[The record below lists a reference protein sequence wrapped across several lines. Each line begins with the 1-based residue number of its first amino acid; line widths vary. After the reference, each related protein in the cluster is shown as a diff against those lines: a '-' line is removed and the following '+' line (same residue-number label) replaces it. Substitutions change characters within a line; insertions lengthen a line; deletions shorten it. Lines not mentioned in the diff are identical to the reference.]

1 MWSCR
6 SVRHAACNSQPIV
19 YAEWM
24 QSRRFALATNWHSQA
39 DRLAGR
45 SRMIGV
51 AYIWKLD
58 NQLIINRLRKYL
70 GVRIIKTCPDE
81 SFIMNNVSPILAKEW
96 ILLIKTAAL
105 LALFLVSA
113 VTYGG
118 DIYSKPATS
127 SPSSRAA
134 SPAMNTSDK
143 KNKCKKAWK
152 KYKESE
158 ACFAPYRL
166 VNGGIKAEA
175 FKHCTEVKQ
184 PELCE

>member
-1 MWSCR
+1 MLI
-6 SVRHAACNSQPIV
+6 NTIV
-19 YAEWM
+19 
-24 QSRRFALATNWHSQA
+24 
-39 DRLAGR
+39 
-45 SRMIGV
+45 
-51 AYIWKLD
+51 
-58 NQLIINRLRKYL
+58 
-70 GVRIIKTCPDE
+70 
-81 SFIMNNVSPILAKEW
+81 
-96 ILLIKTAAL
+96 L
-105 LALFLVSA
+105 LALFLFSA

-118 DIYSKPATS
+118 EKNSAPISFSASSKTS
-127 SPSSRAA
+127 SN
-134 SPAMNTSDK
+134 MGTSDK